1 MVAVEPHRPG
11 AVRRGLVRALLVL
24 VAAAPWIAAPVS
36 VARAQSPAVDEY
48 VALGLR
54 NAYSQRQQAID
65 IARARAMRREVF
77 ALSLPSVSASVVR
90 TNASGNVIDVGR
102 FVNPAYGALN
112 QLLGTPTFPTDLKLT
127 LPLRAQSYLRLTQPV
142 FAPSAWYGAAAAAR
156 AEDAQRF
163 ASEGASRQLAAEIR
177 LAWITWYKASS
188 VLGVYDAAVTLLD
201 EQVRSSERLVEE
213 GVRAPDAVLRARA
226 DLSAVKQDRLQ
237 AAQQGDAARRRLNHL
252 VARPLETPVAAS
264 AELAPAPIP
273 SLESALASAR
283 AGRDELLQLDA
294 SGRAVDAQRR
304 AAQSGYLPTL
314 AVAFDYG
321 YQGAD
326 ASFSSRNE
334 YRLLTVIA
342 QWDLFNGT
350 ASRTQVER
358 ATLERR
364 GVATRREEVASLIE
378 LQVRTAHDAAVVA
391 RAAIDAADV
400 QLAAVERAFQLV
412 RRRYEE
418 GLAVP
423 LELLDARRAFTG
435 EAINR
440 AITLA
445 DYQARRVELLR
456 AAALDSGTTP

>member
-1 MVAVEPHRPG
+1 M
-11 AVRRGLVRALLVL
+11 
-24 VAAAPWIAAPVS
+24 
-36 VARAQSPAVDEY
+36 
-48 VALGLR
+48 
-54 NAYSQRQQAID
+54 
-65 IARARAMRREVF
+65 
-77 ALSLPSVSASVVR
+77 
-90 TNASGNVIDVGR
+90 
-102 FVNPAYGALN
+102 
-112 QLLGTPTFPTDLKLT
+112 
-127 LPLRAQSYLRLTQPV
+127 
-142 FAPSAWYGAAAAAR
+142 
-156 AEDAQRF
+156 
-163 ASEGASRQLAAEIR
+163 
-177 LAWITWYKASS
+177 
-188 VLGVYDAAVTLLD
+188 
-201 EQVRSSERLVEE
+201 
-213 GVRAPDAVLRARA
+213 
-226 DLSAVKQDRLQ
+226 
-237 AAQQGDAARRRLNHL
+237 
-252 VARPLETPVAAS
+252 
-264 AELAPAPIP
+264 
-273 SLESALASAR
+273 
-283 AGRDELLQLDA
+283 
-294 SGRAVDAQRR
+294 
-304 AAQSGYLPTL
+304 
-314 AVAFDYG
+314 AFDYG

-326 ASFSSRNE
+326 ASFSSQNE

-435 EAINR
+435 AAINR